1 MILQKK
7 LWSSDLCTEVGIR
20 TSDYFLSFVTDL
32 LYNTGASNLILLCNH
47 VLICKRNVLSSEEF
61 TPWTM
66 FS

>member
-1 MILQKK
+1 MILQGK
-7 LWSSDLCTEVGIR
+7 LWSSDLYTEVGIR
-20 TSDYFLSFVTDL
+20 TSDYFLYFITDL

-47 VLICKRNVLSSEEF
+47 VPICKRNISSSEEF